1 MTPRID
7 IREYLTST
15 AGRAL
20 ITLGQAVD
28 ASGIDG
34 GLLELVKVRTSQI
47 NGCAYC
53 IDMHT
58 KDARAAGETEQ
69 RLYAVAA
76 WREAPFFS
84 HQERAAL
91 EWAEAVTLIANGQVP
106 DEVYER
112 TTRYFEEA
120 QIVALT
126 LAVVATNAWNR
137 VVTGFRVPVGTYQP
151 RAYARHREGS

>member
-69 RLYAVAA
+69 RLYALAA
-76 WREAPFFS
+76 WREPPSPIRSAPRS
-84 HQERAAL
+84 SGL
-91 EWAEAVTLIANGQVP
+91 EAVSSHCQRAGT
-106 DEVYER
+106 DEVHER

-137 VVTGFRVPVGTYQP
+137 LVTAFCVPVGTYQP
-151 RAYARHREGS
+151 QRCARHREGS

>member
-15 AGRAL
+15 AGQAL
-20 ITLGQAVD
+20 ITLGQSVD

-34 GLLELVKVRTSQI
+34 GLLELMKVRTSQI

-69 RLYAVAA
+69 RFYARAA

-91 EWAEAVTLIANGQVP
+91 EWAEAVTLIADARVP

-112 TTRYFEEA
+112 TTRYFDEA

-126 LAVVATNAWNR
+126 MAVVATNAWNR
-137 VVTGFRVPVGTYQP
+137 LVISFRVPVGTYQP
-151 RAYARHREGS
+151 QRVRVSH